1 MLKINRA
8 QKRQLSQLQQE
19 PEKDEKDSRLVTHFG
34 VWWKIYSGSE
44 YIEDF
49 PYCACCD
56 PNVKLVQTEWYPD
69 EKFRCPKT
77 GTEYKLYDK
86 VPRKLEQVLST
97 LYNSYFK
104 EFPTQFRDTYYSEL
118 RKLKALEPDLDE
130 AELTKKLFKMEPLS
144 LIPSKKQEAIIKKD
158 PNPMNALHFVERH
171 LNSYKKYFKKKQ

>member
-1 MLKINRA
+1 M
-8 QKRQLSQLQQE
+8 
-19 PEKDEKDSRLVTHFG
+19 
-34 VWWKIYSGSE
+34 
-44 YIEDF
+44 
-49 PYCACCD
+49 
-56 PNVKLVQTEWYPD
+56 
-69 EKFRCPKT
+69 
-77 GTEYKLYDK
+77 
-86 VPRKLEQVLST
+86 PRKLEQVLST

-171 LNSYKKYFKKKQ
+171 LNSYKKYFKKKQWQKAIKTIWQSYHTPHRLPEIPPDLRSEKHSIRNSGKGQGASGFLEVSYVH